1 MTSPTWSTMPSLSV
15 VPSGLVTLTASL
27 LIAGLANGTIAVP
40 KSKASP
46 SPDNERGGSCP
57 QTAAMLTGVPLG
69 WPLLSADVLETI
81 IAPVRSWSPSAP
93 ENRTVSSTIRS
104 EFKALTDS
112 L

>member
-1 MTSPTWSTMPSLSV
+1 MPSLSG

-27 LIAGLANGTIAVP
+27 LIAGFANGTIAVP
-40 KSKASP
+40 KSKPLSSP
-46 SPDNERGGSCP
+46 ENERSGSCP

-69 WPLLSADVLETI
+69 WPSASADVLETI

-93 ENRTVSSTIRS
+93 EKSPVSSTIRS
-104 EFKALTDS
+104 ESKALTDS